1 MLVID
6 QVKEFKTNYDAELQA
21 LNDQLETAS
30 QRLED
35 LTLEEKFIQEVELV
49 KAIERRVLTGEMDE
63 EKSLRRKL
71 EKFQSEKLTLAEEVT
86 VLGAVIPRFKQEK
99 FEAIK
104 ELTRLFQEE
113 KRMIEDTAYK
123 RMMKDKKVYEESII
137 KESESLHQY
146 RKADVDL
153 QLVEYEA
160 GQRQSIFSDLVVL
173 SAAIESDSYRFGGV
187 YLPLEMKDIVRL
199 IKNRK

>member
-1 MLVID
+1 MLVVD
-6 QVKEFKTNYDAELQA
+6 QVKEFKISYDAELQT
-21 LNDQLETAS
+21 LNDQFEATS

-35 LTLEEKFIQEVELV
+35 LTLEERFIQEQELV
-49 KAIERRVLTGEMDE
+49 KAIEKRVLSGDMTE
-63 EKSLRRKL
+63 EKALRRKL
-71 EKFQSEKLTLAEEVT
+71 EKIQSEKLTLAEEVT

-113 KRMIEDTAYK
+113 KRMVEDTAYK

-137 KESESLHQY
+137 KEAESLHQY

-153 QLVEYEA
+153 QLIEYEA
-160 GQRQSIFSDLVVL
+160 GQRQSIFSDLVVR
-173 SAAIESDSYRFGGV
+173 SAAIETDAYRFGGV
-187 YLPLEMKDIVRL
+187 YLPLEMKDIIRL
-199 IKNRK
+199 IKNC